1 MHELSELDLNAYAFS
16 VPLMSLGHNLD
27 RWKNAE
33 SGVHCW
39 LLSIANCPKQ
49 KLQKM
54 GMSKKV
60 NEKMSANTNEPLYLF
75 LGVFSACSNFNIP
88 CNGNTVVVL
97 CITF

>member
-27 RWKNAE
+27 TWKNAE

-54 GMSKKV
+54 GMSKK
-60 NEKMSANTNEPLYLF
+60 
-75 LGVFSACSNFNIP
+75 GVFSACSNLNMP